1 MKSIKF
7 FTLSTLLLIAFN
19 ASAQTRKFLISVG
32 GGLSTISASNNSK
45 SSIGWGG
52 DINLR
57 TDFSETL
64 QGFVQTGYN
73 AYLSNGY
80 NVAFIP
86 MLVGVNLK
94 LSHFTP
100 GLGIGYGSSTA
111 GGSSSGG
118 FTYSPQI
125 GYTINK
131 IELVA
136 HYTSSNLSSGSAN
149 NWNIVGVKILRKLN

>member
-7 FTLSTLLLIAFN
+7 FTLSALLLIAF
-19 ASAQTRKFLISVG
+19 AVSAQTQKFSISVG
-32 GGLSTISASNNSK
+32 TGLSSFSASNNSK
-45 SSIGWGG
+45 SSIGFGG
-52 DINLR
+52 HLTVR

-94 LSHFTP
+94 LSGFTP

-111 GGSSSGG
+111 GGSSTGG

-125 GYTINK
+125 GYTFDK
-131 IELVA
+131 VELVA
-136 HYTSSNLSSGSAN
+136 HYTSTNLNNGSAN
-149 NWNIVGVKILRKLN
+149 NWNMVGLKILRKLN